1 MHACTAGAP
10 IGAALK
16 QLLTALTDLKS
27 WTDRY
32 TLTKEVM
39 RGMLGVRSNVHEL
52 SAKYKLK

>member
-1 MHACTAGAP
+1 MHAHAGAP
-10 IGAALK
+10 TGDAHK
-16 QLLTALTDLKS
+16 HLLTAATDLKF

-39 RGMLGVRSNVHEL
+39 LGMLEVRSNVHEL